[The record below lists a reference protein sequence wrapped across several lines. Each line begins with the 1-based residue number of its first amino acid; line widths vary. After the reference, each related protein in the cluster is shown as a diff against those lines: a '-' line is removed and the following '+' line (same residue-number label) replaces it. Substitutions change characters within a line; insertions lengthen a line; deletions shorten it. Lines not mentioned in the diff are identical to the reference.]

1 MKKMIGLL
9 ALSSLLLAMAPAA
22 FAQPRHL
29 TPGSVLIYPLYDS
42 TPGAGTII
50 CVTNTNESRLF
61 CPDSDFR
68 EGDIM
73 VHYQYIDGETCQ
85 EFDRFEFLTPGD
97 TTCVLADLHNPEQ
110 DLGFLV
116 VSATDV
122 QDMSRKVDFD
132 FLIGS
137 AIIVQ
142 SELNFLWAYTPYVF
156 RGNADDED
164 PRDPCYLPS
173 TDHDYDGALDF
184 DGVEYDKFPTTL
196 FIDSFFE
203 ERDTFRNSLTLL
215 SMAGSE
221 FESEALFLFWN
232 NIEGKFSRSFR
243 FTCWHQS
250 DLSDISLIVT
260 NLGGDETELGH
271 GEVETGWASIR
282 GGRILDG
289 SGNPIKQ
296 EGGANAIA
304 PLLGVFSQYIDA
316 TDFSAGH
323 ALHYKGTVDG
333 LEFRNGDNDK
343 QKGEYK

>member
-50 CVTNTNESRLF
+50 CVTNTNDSRLF

-132 FLIGS
+132 YLIGS

-142 SELNFLWAYTPYVF
+142 SELNFLWSYTPYVF
-156 RGNADDED
+156 TGNPRESKPSYCDRVATDDD
-164 PRDPCYLPS
+164 N
-173 TDHDYDGALDF
+173 DGALDF
-184 DGVEYDKFPTTL
+184 DGVEYDVFPREL

-203 ERDTFRNSLTLL
+203 EKGVFGNKLTLL
-215 SMAGSE
+215 TTVGPDYTAE
-221 FESEALFLFWN
+221 INFLFWN
-232 NIEGKFSRSFR
+232 NIEEKFSRSFR
-243 FTCWHQS
+243 MICWVS
-250 DLSDISLIVT
+250 LPLSEISAIVK
-260 NLGGDETELGH
+260 NLGGDPDELGFQD
-271 GEVETGWASIR
+271 VQTGWASIR
-282 GGRILDG
+282 GSRTLDG
-289 SGNPIKQ
+289 SGNPVDRIVP
-296 EGGANAIA
+296 
-304 PLLGVFSQYIDA
+304 PLLGVFNQFIKSS
-316 TDFSAGH
+316 DFSSGNP
-323 ALHYKGTVDG
+323 LHYRGTLDG
-333 LEFRNGDNDK
+333 GEILVGNG
-343 QKGEYK
+343 Y